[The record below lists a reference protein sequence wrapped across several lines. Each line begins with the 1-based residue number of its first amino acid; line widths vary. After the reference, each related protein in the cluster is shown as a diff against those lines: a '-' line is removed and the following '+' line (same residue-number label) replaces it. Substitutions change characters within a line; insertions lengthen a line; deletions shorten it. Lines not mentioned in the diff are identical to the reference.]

1 MVSILLW
8 AIDTVKQGKGEKEKM
23 EKFPKWTASNIPS
36 QRGRSAIVTGTGG
49 IGYETALELA
59 KNGAEVIL
67 AGRNASKGAESVKK
81 IRSSVASA
89 NIRFEELDLASLES
103 VQAFGARMNKE
114 RHSLDLLINNAGVM
128 TPPARKVTKDGF
140 ELQFG
145 TNYLGHFALTAHLM
159 PLLRKGN
166 KPRVISLGS
175 VAHRSGSIHFDDLQF
190 ERRYHAMKAY
200 AQSKIAMIM
209 FALELQRRS
218 DASGWGLLSLPA
230 HPGVSRTELIL
241 NGSGPN
247 SSAGML
253 RRLLGPVF
261 FQPAAQGALPTLFA
275 ATSPDAKSGTY
286 YGPGRL
292 SETRGLP
299 KPGKIAPQGL
309 DAAVAARLW
318 EVSNQLTHVDFDAI
332 ANS

>member
-1 MVSILLW
+1 
-8 AIDTVKQGKGEKEKM
+8 M
-23 EKFPKWTASNIPS
+23 EKFPKWTSSNIPS

-49 IGYETALELA
+49 LGYETALELA

-67 AGRNASKGAESVKK
+67 AGRNAAKGAESVKK
-81 IRSSVASA
+81 IRSSVSLA
-89 NIRFEELDLASLES
+89 NIRFEELDLASLAS
-103 VQAFGARMNKE
+103 VQAFGKRMNKE
-114 RHSLDLLINNAGVM
+114 RQSLDLLINNAGVM
-128 TPPARKVTKDGF
+128 TPPTRKVTKDRF

-159 PLLRKGN
+159 PLLRKGE

-175 VAHRSGSIHFDDLQF
+175 VAHRNGSIHFDDLQF
-190 ERRYHAMKAY
+190 ERRYHASESY

-218 DASGWGLLSLPA
+218 DISGWGLLSIPV
-230 HPGVSRTELIL
+230 HPGISRTDLLL
-241 NGSGPN
+241 NGAGPN
-247 SSAGML
+247 SPAGIA
-253 RRLLGPVF
+253 RRLLGPIL

-275 ATSPDAKSGTY
+275 ATSPDAKPNTY
-286 YGPGRL
+286 YGPGRFM
-292 SETRGLP
+292 EMRGLP

-309 DAAVAARLW
+309 DTTVAARLW
-318 EVSNQLTHVDFDAI
+318 EVSKQLTHVDFDKI

>member
-1 MVSILLW
+1 M
-8 AIDTVKQGKGEKEKM
+8 DN
-23 EKFPKWTASNIPS
+23 FPKWTASNIPS

-59 KNGAEVIL
+59 KHGAEVIL
-67 AGRNASKGAESVKK
+67 AGRNAAKGAESVKK
-81 IRSSVASA
+81 IRSSVTSA

-128 TPPARKVTKDGF
+128 TPPTRKVTKDGF

-166 KPRVISLGS
+166 KPRLVSLGS

-190 ERRYHAMKAY
+190 ERRYHAMEAY

-218 DASGWGLLSLPA
+218 DASGWGLLSLPV
-230 HPGVSRTELIL
+230 HPGVSRTDLLL
-241 NGSGPN
+241 NGAGPN
-247 SSAGML
+247 STAGIL
-253 RRLLGPVF
+253 RRFLGPIL

-318 EVSNQLTHVDFDAI
+318 EVSKQLAQVDFDAI

>member
-1 MVSILLW
+1 
-8 AIDTVKQGKGEKEKM
+8 M

-36 QRGRSAIVTGTGG
+36 QQGRSAIVTGTGG

-67 AGRNASKGAESVKK
+67 AGRNAAKGAESVKK
-81 IRSSVASA
+81 IRSSVPSA

-128 TPPARKVTKDGF
+128 TPPTRKITKDGF

-318 EVSNQLTHVDFDAI
+318 EVSIQLTHVDFDAI